1 MVNKSISNVHFA
13 VFLSRQCQN
22 VENVHETFI
31 NTKLHR
37 AICRVRVRN
46 VPQVSPE
53 TSLPWLVQNNP
64 SENKVEFLE
73 RQFHAKSFRLSTK
86 RTLSILLNFLFPFVF
101 FIGVLSILKCKT
113 LVLKTTTSWTRA
125 SHFVDGWHFQRCQI
139 SFFPHSPPSKWLT
152 WPLDVFERVAGM
164 GDFTDLV
171 CIGRIFSQT
180 SLKLEIFSLT
190 YNGVR
195 FFFSIIRHERYIFF
209 SAGYFSP
216 RNLFACFF
224 PLEISLQ
231 DIFSEITHN
240 PLKSQMVG
248 P

>member
-1 MVNKSISNVHFA
+1 MLNSSKGKFM
-13 VFLSRQCQN
+13 
-22 VENVHETFI
+22 
-31 NTKLHR
+31 
-37 AICRVRVRN
+37 
-46 VPQVSPE
+46 
-53 TSLPWLVQNNP
+53 
-64 SENKVEFLE
+64 
-73 RQFHAKSFRLSTK
+73 AKSFRLSTK
-86 RTLSILLNFLFPFVF
+86 RKLSILLNFLFPFVS
-101 FIGVLSILKCKT
+101 FIGVFSILKCKT
-113 LVLKTTTSWTRA
+113 LVLKTTTWWTRA
-125 SHFVDGWHFQRCQI
+125 SHFVDGWHLLKCQI
-139 SFFPHSPPSKWLT
+139 RFFRRPINGWHDHWT
-152 WPLDVFERVAGM
+152 FVGEWGM

-180 SLKLEIFSLT
+180 SLELEIFSPT

-195 FFFSIIRHERYIFF
+195 FFFQHCTSWAIFFF

-240 PLKSQMVG
+240 PLKSQVVG